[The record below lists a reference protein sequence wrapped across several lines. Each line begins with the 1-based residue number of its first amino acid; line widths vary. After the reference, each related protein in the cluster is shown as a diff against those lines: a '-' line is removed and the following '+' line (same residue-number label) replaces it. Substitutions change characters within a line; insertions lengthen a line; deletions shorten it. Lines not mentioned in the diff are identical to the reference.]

1 MLTKEIFVE
10 IHVLHKQGYGIKAI
24 ARQLGISKNTVRKYL
39 KQPMELPAYTPRP
52 NRPTKLCPY
61 KPYILE
67 RIEAAKPHWIPA
79 TVLFREIKAQGY
91 EGGLTRLRS
100 FIFPYKQTKPDP
112 IVRFETEPGLQM
124 QVDFTT
130 IRKGK
135 HPLKAFVA
143 TLGYSRATYVHFFDN
158 ERNESWLHGI
168 KEACH
173 YFGGVPRE
181 CLFDNTKAIIIERD
195 TYGEGQHRWHPKLL
209 DLSQDYGFSARVCRP
224 YRAKTK
230 GKVERFNGYL
240 KGSFITP
247 LAASLKQSGLKL
259 DVDTANS
266 HIGRW
271 LHDIAHQR
279 IHGTTGERPQ
289 VLLEKERYHLLS
301 LPANITD
308 IEAPPVPILSGVLP
322 FESIQ
327 HPLARYDQL
336 LGNEL

>member
-10 IHVLHKQGYGIKAI
+10 IHVLHKQGHGIKAI
-24 ARQLGISKNTVRKYL
+24 SRQLGISKNTVRKYL
-39 KQPMELPAYTPRP
+39 KQPLALPVYTPRAGK
-52 NRPTKLCPY
+52 PTKLCPY
-61 KPYILE
+61 KPYIME

-79 TVLFREIKAQGY
+79 TVLLRELQERGY

-100 FIFPYKQTKPDP
+100 FIFPYKQSTSDP
-112 IVRFETEPGLQM
+112 VVRFETEPGLQM

-143 TLGYSRATYVHFFDN
+143 TLGYSRASYVHFFDN
-158 ERNESWLHGI
+158 ERNESWMNGI
-168 KEACH
+168 IDAFH

-181 CLFDNTKAIIIERD
+181 CLFDNTKTIIIERD
-195 TYGEGQHRWHPKLL
+195 AYGEGKHRWHSKLL
-209 DLSQDYGFSARVCRP
+209 ELSKDYGFSARVCRP

-247 LAASLKQSGLKL
+247 LAASLKQSGLRL
-259 DVDTANS
+259 DVTTANA

-271 LHDIAHQR
+271 LHDVAHQR
-279 IHGTTGERPQ
+279 LHGTTGEKPQ
-289 VLLEKERYHLLS
+289 VLLNKEQHYLLP
-301 LPANITD
+301 LPANMTSIMSTHTS
-308 IEAPPVPILSGVLP
+308 EPSGVIPL
-322 FESIQ
+322 ESIQ
-327 HPLARYDQL
+327 HPLSIYDQL
-336 LGNEL
+336 VGAPL

>member
-1 MLTKEIFVE
+1 MLTKEIFVD
-10 IHVLHKQGYGIKAI
+10 IHVLHKQGHGIKAI

-39 KQPMELPAYTPRP
+39 KQPMALPAYTPRAD
-52 NRPTKLCPY
+52 RPTKLWY

-79 TVLFREIKAQGY
+79 TVLLREIKERGY

-100 FIFPYKQTKPDP
+100 FIFPFKQDNSDP
-112 IVRFETEPGLQM
+112 VVRFETEPGVQM

-158 ERNESWLHGI
+158 ERNESWMEGI
-168 KEACH
+168 KEAFH

-181 CLFDNTKAIIIERD
+181 CLFDNTKTIIIERD
-195 TYGEGQHRWHPKLL
+195 AYGDGKHRWHPKLL
-209 DLSQDYGFSARVCRP
+209 DLAKDTGFSARVCRP

-259 DVDTANS
+259 DVATSNA

-279 IHGTTGERPQ
+279 IHGTTGEKPQ
-289 VLLEKERYHLLS
+289 LLLEKERHFLLS
-301 LPANITD
+301 LPANMSG
-308 IEAPPVPILSGVLP
+308 IEASPIPVLSGVLP
-322 FESIQ
+322 LESIQ
-327 HPLARYDQL
+327 HPLAMYDQL
-336 LGNEL
+336 VGAPL

>member
-1 MLTKEIFVE
+1 VD
-10 IHVLHKQGYGIKAI
+10 IHVLHRQGNGIKAI

-39 KQPMELPAYTPRP
+39 KQPMALPAYTPRP
-52 NRPTKLCPY
+52 SRPTKLCPY
-61 KPYILE
+61 KPYILK

-79 TVLFREIKAQGY
+79 TVLFREIKQQGY
-91 EGGLTRLRS
+91 KGGITRLRS
-100 FIFPYKQTKPDP
+100 FIFPYKQAKSDP
-112 IVRFETEPGLQM
+112 VVRFETEPGLQM

-158 ERNESWLHGI
+158 ERNESWLQGI
-168 KEACH
+168 IDACH

-181 CLFDNTKAIIIERD
+181 CLFDNTKTIIIERD
-195 TYGEGQHRWHPKLL
+195 AYGEGQHRWHSKLL
-209 DLSQDYGFSARVCRP
+209 DLSKDYGFSARVCRP

-271 LHDIAHQR
+271 LQDIAHQR
-279 IHGTTGERPQ
+279 LHGTTGEKPQ
-289 VLLEKERYHLLS
+289 VLLEKERHYLMA

-308 IEAPPVPILSGVLP
+308 SEASPVPVLSGVLP

-327 HPLARYDQL
+327 HPLAMYDQFM
-336 LGNEL
+336 GGEL